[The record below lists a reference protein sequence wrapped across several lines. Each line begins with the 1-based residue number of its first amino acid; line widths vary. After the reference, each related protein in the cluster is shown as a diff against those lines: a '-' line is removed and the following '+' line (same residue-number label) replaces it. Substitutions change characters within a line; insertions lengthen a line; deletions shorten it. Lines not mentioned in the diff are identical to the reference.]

1 MVSHTYDITRCGD
14 QKMGFWFNYDFLGA
28 PDILVCGDSIPA
40 KLGCSAAGRN
50 CNLRLTCITE
60 SWNFVFLAEGR
71 QRRSARSSALA
82 IGQSRL
88 IPLRVEQ
95 CRLGGVC
102 VLLETFHFRQSEG
115 AIPYIFFA
123 SSEFVAVRLFHACHL
138 SWQVLSVVFFFAV
151 WNTKIYVFG
160 REETWADGLKCSD
173 IIHNGVIVVWRTNEQ
188 FLLGR
193 ALFWWKCSIFEE
205 GKNHQPGINL
215 TCPCKDWVR
224 FQNCRLSEEVSG
236 LPNHTLKF
244 SNSLLYQNW

>member
-1 MVSHTYDITRCGD
+1 MQTWRG
-14 QKMGFWFNYDFLGA
+14 
-28 PDILVCGDSIPA
+28 
-40 KLGCSAAGRN
+40 
-50 CNLRLTCITE
+50 
-60 SWNFVFLAEGR
+60 
-71 QRRSARSSALA
+71 
-82 IGQSRL
+82 
-88 IPLRVEQ
+88 
-95 CRLGGVC
+95 

-115 AIPYIFFA
+115 AIPYIFLLLLILLPCDYFMPA
-123 SSEFVAVRLFHACHL
+123 TWAGRFCLLFIY
-138 SWQVLSVVFFFAV
+138 FFFAV

-193 ALFWWKCSIFEE
+193 ALFWWKCSICEE

-236 LPNHTLKF
+236 LPNRTLKF